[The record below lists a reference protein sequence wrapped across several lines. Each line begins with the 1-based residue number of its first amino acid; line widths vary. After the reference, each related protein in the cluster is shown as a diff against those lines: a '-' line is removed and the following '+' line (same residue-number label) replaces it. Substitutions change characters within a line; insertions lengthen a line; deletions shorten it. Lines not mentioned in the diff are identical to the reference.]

1 MKRIK
6 RRIFAGAVCEQEIF
20 NVSDGTSLA
29 AARDREPPPP
39 RFKDDA
45 ERAAHR
51 LGIARRRHTLM
62 FNASF
67 DSRSQYSTLTFDDA
81 SEVHTFA
88 EARKI
93 RDNFVRRLQY
103 RYPDS
108 KIAIYMGRGNH
119 TSRIHMHMVSAGI
132 PAQYIRQQWR
142 EGGVIRIETL
152 REHNYYDH
160 VDHGADYT
168 GLANYLFDHWTE
180 EQGTRHHYKG
190 TRNLIRPQ
198 PELPT
203 EPRVEYSSS
212 RPPRAPKGY
221 KLVDM
226 LTTPYGYQ
234 RYKYVR
240 IPDPPRAVHRRS

>member
-1 MKRIK
+1 MRRIK
-6 RRIFAGAVCEQEIF
+6 RRIFAGAVCEQEVF

-29 AARDREPPPP
+29 AARDKEPPPP
-39 RFKDDA
+39 RFKDEA

-67 DSRSQYSTLTFDDA
+67 GPGSTYSTLTFDNYC
-81 SEVHTFA
+81 EVHTFG

-93 RDNFVRRLQY
+93 ANNYVRRLQY
-103 RYPDS
+103 RYPDAR
-108 KIAIYMGRGNH
+108 IAVYMGRGRH
-119 TSRIHMHMVSAGI
+119 TARIHLHVVAEGI
-132 PAQYIRQQWR
+132 PAEYLTKQWR
-142 EGGVIRIETL
+142 EGTVVRTEQL

-190 TRNLIRPQ
+190 TRNLIRPR
-198 PELPT
+198 PEAPT
-203 EPRVEYSSS
+203 EPRVEYSPA
-212 RPPRAPKGY
+212 RPPRPPKGY
-221 KLVDM
+221 KLVDV
-226 LTTPYGYQ
+226 LATPYGYQ
-234 RYKYVR
+234 RYKYIR